1 METGSRFFL
10 LFSLLA
16 LFREPGIAIPVGRGP
31 GARPAVA
38 CPLFPP
44 VLLCCFEVTKI
55 NTDLRKEGLYL
66 EGLLQDWERKYCC
79 KRRGLLQ

>member
-1 METGSRFFL
+1 M
-10 LFSLLA
+10 
-16 LFREPGIAIPVGRGP
+16 
-31 GARPAVA
+31 A